1 MMASAGILG
10 TGAALPKKVITNA
23 DMVKLVDTT
32 DEWITTRT
40 GIKERR
46 QAAPHETTSVLS
58 IQAAK
63 KALKMAEVAAQDLDL
78 IICSTISPDMPLPS
92 TASFIQ
98 NGLGAPPCCAFDL
111 AAACSGFLFGMTVV
125 DQFVRTGKSRY
136 ALVVGAE
143 LLSRYIDYEDR
154 ATCVIFGDGVAAG
167 VLGPVSPP
175 SGILATEMHTN
186 GAYADHLYIP
196 AGGTAKP
203 TSCETVKAGEH
214 YIKMRGNELFKVAVR
229 SLEEV
234 SLRVLKK
241 ADICPA
247 QIDLFIP
254 HQANQRIT
262 DAVRERL
269 GVSPEKVYSNISRV
283 GNTSSASIPICLD
296 ECVRN
301 GRVKKGDLILM
312 AAFGAGVTWGAVLM
326 RW

>member
-1 MMASAGILG
+1 MVSAGILG
-10 TGAALPKKVITNA
+10 TGAALPQTVVTNA
-23 DMVKLVDTT
+23 DIEKLVDTT
-32 DEWITTRT
+32 DDWITTRT
-40 GIKERR
+40 GIRERR

-58 IQAAK
+58 VQAAK
-63 KALKMAEVAAQDLDL
+63 KALKMAGITPHDLDL

-92 TASFIQ
+92 TAAFIQ
-98 NGLGAPPCCAFDL
+98 NGLHARPCCAFDL

-125 DQFVRTGKSRY
+125 EQFIRTGKSRY

-143 LLSRYIDYEDR
+143 LLSRYIDYQDR

-175 SGILATEMHTN
+175 SGILAAEMHTN
-186 GAYADHLYIP
+186 GAFADHLYIP

-203 TSCETVKAGEH
+203 ASCETVKAREH

-229 SLEEV
+229 SLEGV
-234 SLRVLKK
+234 SRRVLDK
-241 ADICPA
+241 AGVCPA

-262 DAVRERL
+262 DAVRDRL

-296 ECVRN
+296 ECVRS